1 MQLFRQQAVDHQH
14 RLYGE
19 VLLVPPLRWSIIVA
33 LLLILLA
40 TVAAFLTWGSY
51 SRTVNANGSSL
62 SAERATLV
70 VPVSA
75 RSHLVAGQPVRL
87 LQAAA
92 AGQKKQLFHGVI
104 EHIGTAPADSA
115 PPAVSVTVR
124 LTRYR
129 RNGALTLT
137 PGAAIDARIV
147 LPSRPLLQWLIRPHV
162 PESKR

>member
-19 VLLVPPLRWSIIVA
+19 VLLVSPLRWSIIVA

-51 SRTVNANGSSL
+51 SRTVNVSGTSL
-62 SAERATLV
+62 SADRATLA

-92 AGQKKQLFHGVI
+92 GQKKHLFHGVI
-104 EHIGTAPADSA
+104 EHIGAMPVDSA
-115 PPAVSVTVR
+115 PPAISVTVQ
-124 LTRYR
+124 LIPYN
-129 RNGALTLT
+129 RNGAPTLT